1 MSANIFMDQ
10 ILFMAA
16 CGQSTI
22 QANAKQAALYFSLVE
37 EEYNELLDA
46 RTEIERADAVI
57 DMIVVLVG
65 AGVSCGW
72 DIQALWDEVLRSN
85 MSKIDPETGRVRRR
99 ADGKILKPD
108 GWKSPDIESILYK
121 SKAD

>member
-1 MSANIFMDQ
+1 MSTNPFIDQ

-16 CGQSTI
+16 CGQKT
-22 QANAKQAALYFSLVE
+22 QHADAKQAAMYFSLVE
-37 EEYNELLDA
+37 EEYNELIDA

-72 DIQALWDEVLRSN
+72 NMQELWDEVLRSN
-85 MSKIDPETGRVRRR
+85 MAKVDPVTGRVRRR
-99 ADGKILKPD
+99 SDGKILKPT
-108 GWKSPDIESILYK
+108 GWTGPNLEAILYA
-121 SKAD
+121 SKQD

>member
-1 MSANIFMDQ
+1 MDQ
-10 ILFMAA
+10 ILFMSA

-72 DIQALWDEVLRSN
+72 NMQDLWDEVLRSN

-108 GWKSPDIESILYK
+108 GWKSPDLEGILYK